1 MKKVAALNANLDL
14 MALAHHPD
22 MNAIGCIWVYKA
34 KLKQDGSLERI
45 KAQSVAKRFS
55 QVDSIDFL
63 ETFLLVLEV
72 VEGKDIQHSSCP
84 QLASTSSSLNWD
96 MSSPSRSCVFFIT
109 F

>member
-1 MKKVAALNANLDL
+1 MPL
-14 MALAHHPD
+14 
-22 MNAIGCIWVYKA
+22 GVYGFRKQ

-45 KAQSVAKRFS
+45 KAQLVAKRFS

-72 VEGKDIQHSSCP
+72 AKGRDIQHSSCP
-84 QLASTSSSLNWD
+84 QLASTGSSLSWD